1 MHVKSLVLR
10 RVDSKICLLDDDPSM
25 LKALDRLLGSAG
37 LQAQLFSE
45 PLGFLSYV
53 IRNSVPVAVID
64 IWLSTEINGL
74 DVQTKLRGLSPETR
88 VIISTADNHDSVR
101 DAAIKAGAIAYFVKP
116 FDDRRLSRDRTSGSS
131 APSLRLV

>member
-1 MHVKSLVLR
+1 MQVNSSVLP
-10 RVDSKICLLDDDPSM
+10 RVDSKICLLDDDLSM
-25 LKALDRLLGSAG
+25 LKALDRLLASAG

-64 IWLSTEINGL
+64 IWLATGISGL
-74 DVQTKLRGLSPETR
+74 DVQTKLHGLSPGTR

-101 DAAIKAGAIAYFVKP
+101 SAAIKAGAIAYFVKP
-116 FDDRRLSRDRTSGSS
+116 FDEDAFLATVHQALALES
-131 APSLRLV
+131 

>member
-1 MHVKSLVLR
+1 MQINSFVLP
-10 RVDSKICLLDDDPSM
+10 RVDSKICLLDDDLSM
-25 LKALDRLLGSAG
+25 LKALDRLLASAG

-45 PLGFLSYV
+45 PLGFLAYV

-64 IWLSTEINGL
+64 IWLATGISGL
-74 DVQTKLRGLSPETR
+74 DVQTKLHGLSPETR

-116 FDDRRLSRDRTSGSS
+116 FDEDAFLATVHQALALES
-131 APSLRLV
+131 

>member
-1 MHVKSLVLR
+1 MDVNSSVLP
-10 RVDSKICLLDDDPSM
+10 RVTGKICLLDDDPSM
-25 LKALDRLLGSAG
+25 LKALDRLLSSAG

-64 IWLSTEINGL
+64 IWLSTGMSGL
-74 DVQTKLRGLSPETR
+74 DVQTKLQGVSPETR

-101 DAAIKAGAIAYFVKP
+101 NAAMQAGAVAYFVKP
-116 FDDRRLSRDRTSGSS
+116 FNDDAFLAAVHQAIASTS
-131 APSLRLV
+131 

>member
-1 MHVKSLVLR
+1 MDVNSSVLP

-53 IRNSVPVAVID
+53 IRNPVPVAVID
-64 IWLSTEINGL
+64 IWLSTGISGL
-74 DVQTKLRGLSPETR
+74 DVQTKLQGLSPETR

-116 FDDRRLSRDRTSGSS
+116 FDEEAFLATVHQ
-131 APSLRLV
+131 ALVHQV

>member
-1 MHVKSLVLR
+1 MQVNFFVLP
-10 RVDSKICLLDDDPSM
+10 RVDSKICLLDDDLSM
-25 LKALDRLLGSAG
+25 LKALDRLLASAG

-64 IWLSTEINGL
+64 IWLSTGISGL
-74 DVQTKLRGLSPETR
+74 DVQTKLHGLSPETR

-101 DAAIKAGAIAYFVKP
+101 SAAIKAGAIAYFVKP
-116 FDDRRLSRDRTSGSS
+116 FDEDAFLATVHQALALES
-131 APSLRLV
+131 

>member
-1 MHVKSLVLR
+1 MQVNSSVLP

-25 LKALDRLLGSAG
+25 LKALDRLLSSAG

-64 IWLSTEINGL
+64 IWLSKGMSGL
-74 DVQTKLRGLSPETR
+74 DVQTKLQGVSPETR

-116 FDDRRLSRDRTSGSS
+116 FDEDAFLATVHQALALES
-131 APSLRLV
+131 

>member
-1 MHVKSLVLR
+1 MHVNSSVLP
-10 RVDSKICLLDDDPSM
+10 RVDSKICLLDDDLSM
-25 LKALDRLLGSAG
+25 LKALDRLLASAG

-64 IWLSTEINGL
+64 IWLSTGISGL
-74 DVQTKLRGLSPETR
+74 DVQTKLHGLSPETR

-101 DAAIKAGAIAYFVKP
+101 AAAIKAGAIAYFVKP
-116 FDDRRLSRDRTSGSS
+116 FDEDAFLATVHQALALES
-131 APSLRLV
+131 